1 MTLFWVVAAC
11 LVGAALLF
19 VIPPLFMRREAAA
32 ELARSGMN
40 ISIYKN
46 QLIEL
51 DIDLAAGDVD
61 QVHYDKSRQE
71 IERRLLEDT
80 AVADKAAGTSG
91 KTLNIATSVVL
102 ALAVPLVAVSIYLE
116 IGSPGAIDPAAQL
129 PQQAAAG
136 PHSQNPAEM
145 QAQIEGMVGKL
156 AQRLQENPSDI
167 EGWVM
172 LGRSFSVLG
181 RYDEAVAAYEK
192 SIQFVGEDAT
202 LLTDYADAVAM
213 ANGESLEGKPTE
225 LLQKA
230 IAIDPQN
237 QKALWLLGTAH
248 FERGDFVSAVN
259 LWKRLQQL
267 IPPGSEDAQAMAANI
282 AEAESY
288 RQRQLKGEFG
298 ALPTATTEESAAAV
312 PATTASD
319 QIARQI
325 TGKISLSPALAAKVA
340 PGDTLFIFAKAV
352 SGPPMPLAIIRTQ
365 AGSLPLEFKLDE
377 SQAMMPNMSLAN
389 FDQVMVGARI
399 SKSGDA
405 IAASGD
411 LQGVSKGPVAVGT
424 SGLNIQIDT
433 VVP

>member
-80 AVADKAAGTSG
+80 AVADKAAGSSG

-267 IPPGSEDAQAMAANI
+267 LPAGSEDAQAMAANI

-288 RQRQLKGEFG
+288 RQRQLNGEFG

-312 PATTASD
+312 PATTASG

-424 SGLNIQIDT
+424 TGLNIQIDT

>member
-19 VIPPLFMRREAAA
+19 IIPPLFIRRTEKGVL
-32 ELARSGMN
+32 ERGQIN
-40 ISIYKN
+40 INIYKN
-46 QLIEL
+46 QLSEL
-51 DIDLAAGDVD
+51 ERDLAAGDID
-61 QVHYDKSRQE
+61 QAHYDKSRME

-80 AVADKAAGTSG
+80 SAVEVAAAAAPG
-91 KTLNIATSVVL
+91 KTLNIVTTAVVAIALPVSAVVL
-102 ALAVPLVAVSIYLE
+102 YYKLGNPTAM
-116 IGSPGAIDPAAQL
+116 DPAARMAE
-129 PQQAAAG
+129 AAS
-136 PHSQNPAEM
+136 PHGAEGDM

-181 RYDEAVAAYEK
+181 RYDEAVTAYEK
-192 SIQFVGEDAT
+192 AISVVGEDAM

-213 ANGESLEGKPTE
+213 SSGQSLEGKPME
-225 LLQKA
+225 LLDKA
-230 IAIDPQN
+230 LKIDPQN
-237 QKALWLLGTAH
+237 QKALWLMGTAY
-248 FERGDFVSAVN
+248 FERGDFVSAIN
-259 LWKRLQQL
+259 LWKRLQQM

-282 AEAESY
+282 AEAENY
-288 RQRQLKGEFG
+288 RQRQLAGEFG
-298 ALPTATTEESAAAV
+298 PAPDPAVASAALPEGKQAV
-312 PATTASD
+312 QKA
-319 QIARQI
+319 QI
-325 TGKISLSPALAAKVA
+325 TGKVTISPALAAKVA

-352 SGPPMPLAIIRTQ
+352 SGPPMPLAIVKAK
-365 AGSLPLEFKLDE
+365 AGELPLEFRLDE

-389 FDQVMVGARI
+389 FDQVIVGARI

-405 IAASGD
+405 MAASGD
-411 LQGVSKGPVAVGT
+411 LEGQTKAVKVGS

>member
-19 VIPPLFMRREAAA
+19 VIPPLFLNGAGRNKSAAVL
-32 ELARSGMN
+32 ERSGIN
-40 ISIYKN
+40 ITIYKN
-46 QLIEL
+46 QLTEL
-51 DIDLAAGDVD
+51 ETDLAAGDID
-61 QVHYDKSRQE
+61 RTHYDKSREE

-80 AVADKAAGTSG
+80 AVIDKAAASSG
-91 KTLNIATSVVL
+91 KGLNIATTVVV
-102 ALAVPLVAVSIYLE
+102 ALAVPLVAVSVYLKV
-116 IGSPGAIDPAAQL
+116 GNPAAMDPAAQMAQESVA
-129 PQQAAAG
+129 PHGQAG
-136 PHSQNPAEM
+136 GDM
-145 QAQIEGMVGKL
+145 QAQIEAMVGKL

-202 LLTDYADAVAM
+202 LLADYADAIAM
-213 ANGESLEGKPTE
+213 SKGESLEGKPME

-230 IAIDPQN
+230 LNIDPQN

-248 FERGDFVSAVN
+248 FERGDFTSAIN

-267 IPPGSEDAQAMAANI
+267 IPAGSEDAQAMAANI

-288 RQRQLKGEFG
+288 RQRQAKGEVG
-298 ALPTATTEESAAAV
+298 AAPTPAVATADA
-312 PATTASD
+312 PAPAQQGAS
-319 QIARQI
+319 QI
-325 TGKISLSPALAAKVA
+325 TGKVTLSPALAAKVS
-340 PGDTLFIFAKAV
+340 PGDTLFVFAKAV

-365 AGSLPLEFKLDE
+365 AGALPLEFKLDE
-377 SQAMMPNMSLAN
+377 SQAMMPNMSLAKFN
-389 FDQVMVGARI
+389 QVIVGARI
-399 SKSGDA
+399 SKTGDA
-405 IAASGD
+405 MPKSGD
-411 LQGVSKGPVAVGT
+411 LQGGSKTPVAVGST
-424 SGLNIQIDT
+424 GLNIQIDT

>member
-19 VIPPLFMRREAAA
+19 VIPPLFMQRQTAASL
-32 ELARSGMN
+32 ERSRVN
-40 ISIYKN
+40 ITIYKN
-46 QLIEL
+46 QLAEL
-51 DIDLAAGDVD
+51 ESDLAAGDID
-61 QVHYDKSRQE
+61 QGHYDKSREE

-80 AVADKAAGTSG
+80 AVVEQAAGGSNKG
-91 KTLNIATSVVL
+91 VNIATTVVV
-102 ALAVPLVAVSIYLE
+102 ALAVPVMAVSIYLAV
-116 IGSPGAIDPAAQL
+116 GNPTAIDPAAQA
-129 PQQAAAG
+129 PQQAAA
-136 PHSQNPAEM
+136 PHGQNGADM
-145 QAQIEGMVGKL
+145 QAQIEAMVGKL
-156 AQRLQENPSDI
+156 AQRLQDNPSDI

-202 LLTDYADAVAM
+202 LLTDYADAIAM
-213 ANGESLEGKPTE
+213 ASGESLEGKPME

-230 IAIDPQN
+230 LNIDPQN
-237 QKALWLLGTAH
+237 QKALWLLGTAY
-248 FERGDFVSAVN
+248 FERGDFTSSIN

-267 IPPGSEDAQAMAANI
+267 IPPDSEDAQAMAANL

-288 RQRQLKGEFG
+288 RQRQLRGEFG
-298 ALPTATTEESAAAV
+298 PAPTGATDAAAAAPV
-312 PATTASD
+312 TKTVS
-319 QIARQI
+319 QIS
-325 TGKISLSPALAAKVA
+325 GKVTLSPALAAKVA
-340 PGDTLFIFAKAV
+340 PGDTLFVFARAV

-377 SQAMMPNMSLAN
+377 SQAMMPNMSLAS
-389 FDQVMVGARI
+389 FEQVVVGARI

-405 IAASGD
+405 MPKSGD
-411 LQGVSKGPVAVGT
+411 LQGLTKAVAVGS

>member
-32 ELARSGMN
+32 ELARSSMN

-46 QLIEL
+46 QLTEL

-61 QVHYDKSRQE
+61 QVNYDKSRQE

-80 AVADKAAGTSG
+80 AMADKAAASSG
-91 KTLNIATSVVL
+91 KTLNIVTSVVL
-102 ALAVPLVAVSIYLE
+102 VLAVPLVALSIYLE
-116 IGSPGAIDPAAQL
+116 IGSPDAIDPAAQA
-129 PQQAAAG
+129 PQQAAAD

-192 SIQFVGEDAT
+192 SIQFAGEDAT
-202 LLTDYADAVAM
+202 LLADYADAMAM
-213 ANGESLEGKPTE
+213 ASGGSLEGKPAE

-230 IAIDPQN
+230 LTIEPQN
-237 QKALWLLGTAH
+237 QKVLWLLGTAH
-248 FERGDFVSAVN
+248 FERGDFVSAVS

-267 IPPGSEDAQAMAANI
+267 IPAGSEDAQAMAANI
-282 AEAESY
+282 AEAETY

-298 ALPTATTEESAAAV
+298 AVPAAAEESAAAV
-312 PATTASD
+312 TAKTATGQVA
-319 QIARQI
+319 QISG
-325 TGKISLSPALAAKVA
+325 TISLSPALAAKVA

-352 SGPPMPLAIIRTQ
+352 SGPPMPLAIIRTH
-365 AGSLPLEFKLDE
+365 AGSLPLEFTLDE
-377 SQAMMPNMSLAN
+377 SQAMMPDMSLAN

-399 SKSGDA
+399 SKTGDA
-405 IAASGD
+405 MSKSGD
-411 LQGVSKGPVAVGT
+411 LQGVSKGPVAIGT

-433 VVP
+433 IVP

>member
-19 VIPPLFMRREAAA
+19 VIPPLFLRNRPAAVL
-32 ELARSGMN
+32 ERGGIN
-40 ISIYKN
+40 ITIYKN
-46 QLIEL
+46 QLSEL
-51 DIDLAAGDVD
+51 ETDLAAGDID
-61 QVHYDKSRQE
+61 KAHYDKSREE

-80 AVADKAAGTSG
+80 AVVDQGAGSSG
-91 KTLNIATSVVL
+91 KGINIATTVVV
-102 ALAVPLVAVSIYLE
+102 ALAVPLVAVSVYLKV
-116 IGSPGAIDPAAQL
+116 GNPAAMDPVAQA
-129 PQQAAAG
+129 PQQAVD
-136 PHSQNPAEM
+136 PHGQNGADM

-192 SIQFVGEDAT
+192 SIQVVGEDAT
-202 LLTDYADAVAM
+202 LLTDYADAIAM
-213 ANGESLEGKPTE
+213 SSGESLEGKPME

-230 IAIDPQN
+230 INIDPQN
-237 QKALWLLGTAH
+237 QKALWLLGTAY
-248 FERGDFVSAVN
+248 FERGDFVSAIN

-267 IPPGSEDAQAMAANI
+267 IPADTEDAKAMAANI

-298 ALPTATTEESAAAV
+298 KAPAAAV
-312 PATTASD
+312 ATADAPAPAKKGVS
-319 QIARQI
+319 QISGRV
-325 TGKISLSPALAAKVA
+325 TLSPALAAKVA

-352 SGPPMPLAIIRTQ
+352 SGPPMPLAIIRAQ
-365 AGSLPLEFKLDE
+365 VSALPLEFTLDE
-377 SQAMMPNMSLAN
+377 SKAAMPGMTLAN
-389 FDQVMVGARI
+389 ADQVIVGARI
-399 SKSGDA
+399 SKTGDA
-405 IAASGD
+405 MPRSGD
-411 LQGVSKGPVAVGT
+411 LQVMSKPVAVGS
-424 SGLNIQIDT
+424 SGVNLQIDT

>member
-424 SGLNIQIDT
+424 TGLNIQIDT

>member
-19 VIPPLFMRREAAA
+19 VIPPLFFNGIGRRKDVVTLE
-32 ELARSGMN
+32 RSRIN
-40 ISIYKN
+40 VTIYKN
-46 QLIEL
+46 QLTEL
-51 DIDLAAGDVD
+51 ETDLAAGDID
-61 QVHYDKSRQE
+61 QAHYDKSRQE

-80 AVADKAAGTSG
+80 AVAEQATGSSG
-91 KTLNIATSVVL
+91 KTLNIVTTAVV
-102 ALAVPLVAVSIYLE
+102 ALAVPLVAVSIYLKV
-116 IGSPGAIDPAAQL
+116 GNPAAMDPAAQA
-129 PQQAAAG
+129 PQQAEAG
-136 PHSQNPAEM
+136 PHGQNGADM

-156 AQRLQENPSDI
+156 AQRLEENPADI

-181 RYDEAVAAYEK
+181 RYDEAAASYEK
-192 SIQFVGEDAT
+192 AISVVGEDAT
-202 LLTDYADAVAM
+202 LLADYADAIAM
-213 ANGESLEGKPTE
+213 SNGESLEGKPME

-230 IAIDPQN
+230 LNIDPQN

-248 FERGDFVSAVN
+248 FERGDFTSAIN

-267 IPPGSEDAQAMAANI
+267 IPTDSEDATAMAANI

-298 ALPTATTEESAAAV
+298 KAPAPAVDAAAAV
-312 PATTASD
+312 PEKKAVS
-319 QIARQI
+319 QI
-325 TGKISLSPALAAKVA
+325 TGKVTLSPALASKVA

-352 SGPPMPLAIIRTQ
+352 SGPPMPLAIVKAQ
-365 AGSLPLEFKLDE
+365 AGALPMEFKLDE

-389 FDQVMVGARI
+389 FNQVIVGARI
-399 SKSGDA
+399 SKTGDA
-405 IAASGD
+405 MPKSGD
-411 LQGVSKGPVAVGT
+411 LQGGSKTPVAVGS

>member
-80 AVADKAAGTSG
+80 AVADKAAGSSG
-91 KTLNIATSVVL
+91 KPLNIATSVVL
-102 ALAVPLVAVSIYLE
+102 ALAVPLMAISIYLE
-116 IGSPGAIDPAAQL
+116 IGSPGAIDPAAQV

-136 PHSQNPAEM
+136 PHSQDPAEM

-202 LLTDYADAVAM
+202 LLTDYADAIAM

-230 IAIDPQN
+230 LAIDPQN

-288 RQRQLKGEFG
+288 RQRQLNGEFG
-298 ALPTATTEESAAAV
+298 ALPTATAQESAAAV
-312 PATTASD
+312 PATTVSG

-325 TGKISLSPALAAKVA
+325 TGKITLSPALTTKVA

-365 AGSLPLEFKLDE
+365 AGTLPLEFTLDE

-424 SGLNIQIDT
+424 TGLNIQIDT